1 MKRKSRAES
10 HRDGNPRERELPERG
25 SLVRLRDGAPR
36 DLVSREQMS
45 LPAGQARRGGGGSRH
60 ARVSPLSPLS
70 AFTLTELLVV
80 ITIIVIMASLMGPT
94 LSSAM
99 RGTALTQGADKVIG
113 VLSLARQTAI
123 TKGQT
128 VEVRFYAYVDPET
141 PGDTRQYHALQAF
154 SIDDAGRASPLIKA
168 QTLPQTVVMATNSF
182 LGYPASSLLSSSLA
196 NADAPSQLSIPRVKN
211 NYTCS
216 SFCFFRSGITSL
228 LVSGND
234 TNVWSVTVVNAV
246 DLLGAGASKL
256 PANYTTVTVDPY
268 NGSIR
273 TFRPTL

>member
-1 MKRKSRAES
+1 VAGSG
-10 HRDGNPRERELPERG
+10 HFRG
-25 SLVRLRDGAPR
+25 LSLSA
-36 DLVSREQMS
+36 
-45 LPAGQARRGGGGSRH
+45 
-60 ARVSPLSPLS
+60 LS

-141 PGDTRQYHALQAF
+141 PGDTSQYHALQAF

-182 LGYPASSLLSSSLA
+182 GGYPASSLLSFS
-196 NADAPSQLSIPRVKN
+196 NASAPSQLSIPRVKN

-216 SFCFFRSGITSL
+216 SFSFLRSGTTSL

-234 TNVWSVTVVNAV
+234 TNVWSVTVVNAA

>member
-1 MKRKSRAES
+1 
-10 HRDGNPRERELPERG
+10 
-25 SLVRLRDGAPR
+25 
-36 DLVSREQMS
+36 VSREQTS
-45 LPAGQARRGGGGSRH
+45 LQPEQARRVGAGSGHFRG
-60 ARVSPLSPLS
+60 SSLSPLS

-94 LSSAM
+94 LSSAV

-141 PGDTRQYHALQAF
+141 PGDTSQYHALQAF
-154 SIDDAGRASPLIKA
+154 SIDDATGRASPLIKA
-168 QTLPQTVVMATNSF
+168 QTLPQTVVMTTNSF
-182 LGYPASSLLSSSLA
+182 GGYPASSLLSASLV
-196 NADAPSQLSIPRVKN
+196 NASAPSQLSIPRVKN

-216 SFCFFRSGITSL
+216 SFSFLRSGTTSL

-234 TNVWSVTVVNAV
+234 TNVWSVTVVNAI

-268 NGSIR
+268 NGSIK